1 MKKYF
6 RFFGIAMMATA
17 LCVGMASCGDKD
29 EDDDTS
35 SQGGSGSTSMNITF
49 DGDTWSPEAS
59 GYNYA
64 YYLENSGNPFLIF
77 RVFKKIEGETGSFP
91 ALQLRIMCKDG
102 GTDVHKNAALFFCN
116 YATNP
121 GHIYE
126 DYLQGS
132 DGSKYTVYDYTFNSQ
147 VQGDINVTGFKY
159 DASSMK
165 VSFTADL
172 DMISPVKYWGDNDE
186 DGQADNII
194 DAKHCHVVVNNLQ
207 LATPPTKANMNNVF
221 ASENV
226 VAAK

>member
-77 RVFKKIEGETGSFP
+77 RVFKKIEGETGSVP
-91 ALQLRIMCKDG
+91 ALQLRIMCTDG
-102 GTDVHKNAALFFCN
+102 GTDVHKSAALFYKAAMALNTQF
-116 YATNP
+116 TTT
-121 GHIYE
+121 H
-126 DYLQGS
+126 LTH
-132 DGSKYTVYDYTFNSQ
+132 K
-147 VQGDINVTGFKY
+147 FKET
-159 DASSMK
+159 SM
-165 VSFTADL
+165 
-172 DMISPVKYWGDNDE
+172 
-186 DGQADNII
+186 
-194 DAKHCHVVVNNLQ
+194 
-207 LATPPTKANMNNVF
+207 
-221 ASENV
+221 
-226 VAAK
+226 